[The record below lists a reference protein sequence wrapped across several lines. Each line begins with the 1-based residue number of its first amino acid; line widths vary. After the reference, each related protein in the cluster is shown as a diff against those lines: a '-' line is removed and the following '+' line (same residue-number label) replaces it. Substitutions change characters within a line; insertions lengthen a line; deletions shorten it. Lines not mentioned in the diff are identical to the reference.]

1 MLKENANA
9 LSDPIA
15 HIFNTIIHVGQYPDI
30 LKLACIT
37 AVFKGGDK
45 TNPNN
50 YRPISTLPILNKIF
64 EKLLY
69 MRLNSYFENCNIFCK
84 EQYGFRKKKKV
95 PVMLSMNC

>member
-1 MLKENANA
+1 M
-9 LSDPIA
+9 
-15 HIFNTIIHVGQYPDI
+15 

-50 YRPISTLPILNKIF
+50 YRPISSLPLLNKIF

-69 MRLNSYFENCNIFCK
+69 KRLNSYFEENNIFCK
-84 EQYGFRKKKKV
+84 EQYGFRKKKV
-95 PVMLSMNC
+95 LAMLLMNYSVKFTTP